1 MIIKVVRYSRAM
13 ELLHAMTCFKPEGSN
28 QSCHHQVGDETTAG
42 TGGVAFA
49 QTGLPPTSPN
59 DQRNK
64 GNCCACGK
72 SGHWA
77 QECPMLP
84 EEQRQQLRKENEE
97 SKQRRAAQ
105 QQDQIHVNV
114 GSEVDEIPTAIEDS
128 VGNEDDDDK
137 SIECVSFLQANGRV
151 KLDEDKIYLNT
162 CSSYNQMCTDV
173 IANILSLGAA
183 TPEQ

>member
-1 MIIKVVRYSRAM
+1 
-13 ELLHAMTCFKPEGSN
+13 
-28 QSCHHQVGDETTAG
+28 
-42 TGGVAFA
+42 
-49 QTGLPPTSPN
+49 
-59 DQRNK
+59 
-64 GNCCACGK
+64 
-72 SGHWA
+72 
-77 QECPMLP
+77 MLP

-162 CSSYNQMCTDV
+162 CSSYNYNQMCTDV

>member
-1 MIIKVVRYSRAM
+1 MTASGSLHPSSSMRMIEIRH
-13 ELLHAMTCFKPEGSN
+13 ELESLGVKMDSFIEKIEFIDALVHARKESSTK
-28 QSCHHQVGDETTAG
+28 TK
-42 TGGVAFA
+42 
-49 QTGLPPTSPN
+49 LPSVSSSSPKA
-59 DQRNK
+59 DVK
-64 GNCCACGK
+64 
-72 SGHWA
+72 
-77 QECPMLP
+77 CPMLP

>member
-1 MIIKVVRYSRAM
+1 MIIPKSYT

-28 QSCHHQVGDETTAG
+28 RSRHHQVGDETTAG

-59 DQRNK
+59 GRRNK
-64 GNCCACGK
+64 GNCHACGK
-72 SGHWA
+72 TGHWA
-77 QECPMLP
+77 QECPTLP

-97 SKQRRAAQ
+97 RKQRRAAQ

-114 GSEVDEIPTAIEDS
+114 GSEVEEIPTAIEDS

-137 SIECVSFLQANGRV
+137 SIKGVGFLQANGRV
-151 KLDEDKIYLNT
+151 KLDDLHRYLQQLQPN
-162 CSSYNQMCTDV
+162 V
-173 IANILSLGAA
+173 H
-183 TPEQ
+183 